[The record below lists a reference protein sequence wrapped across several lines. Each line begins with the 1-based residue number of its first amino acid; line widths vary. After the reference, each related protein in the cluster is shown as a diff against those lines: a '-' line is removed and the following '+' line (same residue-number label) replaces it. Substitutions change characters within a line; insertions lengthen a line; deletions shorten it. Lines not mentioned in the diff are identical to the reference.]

1 MTERAKIASTA
12 LLVCFVYFLGAKVG
26 EQLRLLPVT
35 TSVLWPPNAV
45 LTATLLLTPT
55 RRWWI
60 YLLAALPAHLVV
72 QLGAGRAMPFVLAL
86 FLTNCSE
93 ALLAAAGVRRF
104 AGGPRFDTLRDV
116 AIFIICAAFA
126 APFLSSFADAG
137 VVALFAGEP
146 YWIVWRTRFFANT
159 LTELMLVPAIVL
171 LVTEGRP
178 WIRDASPRRRLEA
191 LLMAVA
197 PIVVGLAVF
206 EYGFNKVAALRE
218 SPATQ
223 LAFVLPALLWAAVRF
238 GPGGFSLALL
248 MTTLVAIWAGGQW
261 HGPFV
266 DMAPAQSVLAFQI
279 FATVTGI
286 PLLCLAASVRE
297 QRRTQQA
304 LADRLQLERLLS
316 ELSTSFVHLAPS
328 NVDAAFEQRLRQLGE
343 YVCVDRLAI
352 YRFSDRDE
360 LVGAYSWTRP
370 GATPLAPLTT
380 VVGFPWIVR
389 ELRAERPVALA
400 RPDDLP
406 PGAARDVETL
416 RGRGVRSALVLPI
429 VAAGRVFG
437 GLAFATF
444 AVERTWPEEQ
454 IKRLTLVAEVFGS
467 ALAQKEAM
475 EAVQASETMKS
486 AILAS
491 LSNGVAVLDHA
502 GSIIAVNQAWSRLAR
517 LGLAWGAEGTV
528 GDNYVHA
535 CRRAGRAGEPHAV
548 EAADL
553 IEAVLNRSLPT
564 FSLEYGVG
572 EPANRWFL
580 ISVVPLQAPN
590 TGAVIAHADVTER
603 KRAEIEAQRTRHEL
617 AHSARVS
624 TMGEL
629 TASLAHELNQPLA
642 GIMANAQAAQRFI
655 DASPPDYSEIREI
668 LADIV
673 DDDKRAAEV
682 IQRMRELLTKGETKI
697 EQVDINSVVRD
708 VLKLVASD
716 TILRHVKVGAELT
729 PGALVVQGDR
739 VQLQQLLLNLVLN
752 AMEALSEAGGAA
764 GGRTVLVSTK
774 RTDRAA
780 EVFVDDSGPGL
791 RPGTETLIFDQFYTT
806 KRSGMGMGLS
816 IARSIVHAHGGEIWA
831 RNNTPRGAT
840 LHFAVPLA
848 AFTPR

>member
-1 MTERAKIASTA
+1 MSERAKIAATA
-12 LLVCFVYFLGAKVG
+12 LLVCVIYFLGAKVG

-45 LTATLLLTPT
+45 LTATLLLAPT
-55 RRWWI
+55 RRWWV

-72 QLGAGRAMPFVLAL
+72 QLGAGRALPFVLAL

-104 AGGPRFDTLRDV
+104 GAGHRFDTLRDV
-116 AIFIICAAFA
+116 AIFMVYAVFA
-126 APFLSSFADAG
+126 APFLSSFADAA
-137 VVALFAGEP
+137 VVALFASEP
-146 YWIVWRTRFFANT
+146 YWLVWRTRFFANT
-159 LTELMLVPAIVL
+159 LTELMLVPAIVM
-171 LVTEGRP
+171 LVTGGWP

-191 LLMAVA
+191 LLMAVT
-197 PIVVGLAVF
+197 PIVVGIVVF
-206 EYGFNKVAALRE
+206 EYGFDEVTALRE

-223 LAFVLPALLWAAVRF
+223 LAFVLPGLLWAAVRF
-238 GPGGFSLALL
+238 GPGGLSLALL

-261 HGPFV
+261 RGPFV
-266 DMAPAQSVLAFQI
+266 DMSPTQSVLAFQI

-286 PLLCLAASVRE
+286 PLLCLAAAVKE
-297 QRRTQQA
+297 QRRTQHA
-304 LADRLQLERLLS
+304 LAERLQLERLLS
-316 ELSTSFVHLAPS
+316 ELSTSFVHVAPAD
-328 NVDAAFEQRLRQLGE
+328 VDAAFEQRLRQLGE
-343 YVCVDRLAI
+343 YVGVDRLAI
-352 YRFSDRDE
+352 YRFSEGDD
-360 LVGAYSWTRP
+360 LLAMYSWTRP
-370 GATPLAPLTT
+370 GATPLPPLTT

-389 ELRAERPVALA
+389 ELRAERPVAVA
-400 RPDDLP
+400 RPEDLP
-406 PGAARDVETL
+406 WAAAHDAETL
-416 RGRGVRSALVLPI
+416 RERGVRSALVLPI
-429 VAAGRVFG
+429 VAAGQVFG

-444 AVERTWPEEQ
+444 AVERAWPAEQ

-491 LSNGVAVLDHA
+491 LSSGVAVLDHGGA
-502 GSIIAVNQAWSRLAR
+502 IITVNESWSRMAR
-517 LGLAWGAEGTV
+517 VGIAWGAEGTV
-528 GDNYVHA
+528 GDNYVET
-535 CRRAGRAGEPHAV
+535 CRRAGRDGEPHAA

-590 TGAVIAHADVTER
+590 TGAVIAHAEITER

-655 DASPPDYSEIREI
+655 DAVPPDYSEVREI

-682 IQRMRELLTKGETKI
+682 INRMRELLTKGESRI
-697 EQVDINSVVRD
+697 DRVDVNGVVRD

-716 TILRHVKVGAELT
+716 TIIRHVKVGADLA
-729 PGALVVQGDR
+729 PGPRVVLGDR

-752 AMEALSEAGGAA
+752 AMEAVSDAAASE
-764 GGRTVLVSTK
+764 RTVLVSTK
-774 RTDRAA
+774 KSSGSV
-780 EVFVDDSGPGL
+780 EVFVEDSGPGL
-791 RPGTETLIFDQFYTT
+791 RPGTEGLIFDPFYTT

-831 RNNTPRGAT
+831 RNDPPRGAT
-840 LHFAVPLA
+840 IHFAVPLA
-848 AFTPR
+848 AVTPP